1 MKRALL
7 WSVLI
12 GMAYALNGLPVTQ
25 ASMSVQPAVT
35 EEVLIVPLPVP
46 TNLIG
51 TNVRGASNDGKRL
64 VFESIND
71 YNGNNLDSNTEIWV
85 YDVDS
90 RGIVQITDTA
100 DLRDPNNNVNVL
112 LQIRNTTPVISGD
125 GTRIAFISNASLTG
139 TGSNADGNY
148 EIYVADLPR
157 GSTTPTIRRVTDT
170 GADFEGEAVKEIV
183 TNYAPTI
190 SDDGQVVAFLSTRR
204 FFRPITD
211 GPASFTALN
220 EGPQNTPPD
229 GNAEVLTYHFST
241 RQYSQ
246 VTATRDVDATAN
258 FTVRGFNTNP
268 MLSGNGQVLVFLS
281 GFNFAGAAAN
291 KNADFNGELFTHRLG
306 DPVNRVRQV
315 TETNGRSVVPISGPE
330 NLLAASTK
338 PLNFDGTKLVFESSG
353 DFVGKNADKT
363 RELYF
368 ADLSGPTTAFRQIT
382 SQETVDFAKNDFN
395 FFPSINASGTHIS
408 FSSVL
413 NLTPATTSGVKADN
427 ADGSREI
434 FRYTI
439 ADQKFR
445 QLTFTPLSEQFVD
458 QRQNQTSSYLNN
470 TGDLVTFSYDT
481 RSIYTTGAIVIDI
494 FQALLRPVT
503 ATSTEEVK
511 MVNSASFDDKQ
522 VARGSLVTIFGRG
535 LSSII
540 AQAPSTNL
548 PFDLGG
554 VTVSVNGFSAR
565 LIYASPTQINLLLPD
580 NLRPASDL
588 GYTVNNNGVL
598 FNGKVQ
604 LVDASPGIFT
614 ISGDGKGAAAA
625 QCGKLSP
632 DGLTFPLTAPP
643 CDVGNES
650 QFHTLVL
657 YATGIRN
664 SLSVQVKVGDATF
677 FPTYSGPQRQFP
689 GLDQIN
695 IGLSKDLAEKQNV
708 EITITTTNAT
718 AIDSNKP
725 TVSFLP
731 SDPALTVINAA
742 SFDTGLVAR
751 GSLAIVQ
758 GTDLATSSAVATGP
772 DLPFELAGVRVTVG
786 GKPARIE
793 EVKPNQI
800 RIVVPETLQLADLVE
815 TAVFSGTKVAR
826 GRVKILDA
834 FPGVFSTNND
844 GLGNASARC
853 GTVAADGT
861 VTFSDP
867 PCAVGTTE
875 RPNLLRVFG
884 TGWRFA
890 EKVNVKI
897 GETDLTAE
905 TFGPQPGNNGRD
917 QLDVKLAPGLAG
929 RTDVD
934 LTLTTTTKGVA
945 QISRVGIKISFRPA
959 N

>member
-7 WSVLI
+7 WSFLI
-12 GMAYALNGLPVTQ
+12 GMAYVLNGLPVTQ
-25 ASMSVQPAVT
+25 ASMSVQQAVT
-35 EEVLIVPLPVP
+35 EEVVIVPLPVP

-71 YNGNNLDSNTEIWV
+71 YNGNNVDSNTEIWV

-90 RGIVQITDTA
+90 RGIIQITNTA
-100 DLRDPNNNVNVL
+100 DLRDPSNNTKVL
-112 LQIRNTTPVISGD
+112 LEILNTTPVISGD

-139 TGSNADGNY
+139 TDSNADGNY

-170 GADFEGEAVKEIV
+170 GADFEGEAVKAIV

-190 SDDGQVVAFLSTRR
+190 SDDGQVVAFLSTRK
-204 FFRPITD
+204 FFRPVTD

-220 EGPQNTPPD
+220 EGPQNAAPD

-241 RQYSQ
+241 RQYNQ
-246 VTATRDVDATAN
+246 VTATRDADATAN

-268 MLSGNGQVLVFLS
+268 ILSGNGQVLVFLS
-281 GFNFAGAAAN
+281 GFNFPGASAN
-291 KNADFNGELFTHRLG
+291 KNADFNGELFLHRLG

-315 TETNGRSVVPISGPE
+315 TETNGRSVIPFNGPE
-330 NLLAASTK
+330 NVLVAATK
-338 PLNFDGTKLVFESSG
+338 PLNFDGTRLVFESSG
-353 DFVGKNADKT
+353 DFVGRNADKT
-363 RELYF
+363 RELYL
-368 ADLSGPTTAFRQIT
+368 ADLSGPTNVFRQIT
-382 SQETVDFAKNDFN
+382 SQETVDIARNDFN
-395 FFPSINASGTHIS
+395 FQPSINAPGTHIVFAS
-408 FSSVL
+408 TL
-413 NLTPATTSGVKADN
+413 NLVPAATSGVKTDN

-445 QLTFTPLSEQFVD
+445 QMTYTPLSEQYAD

-470 TGDLVTFSYDT
+470 AGDLATFSYDT

-494 FQALLRPVT
+494 FQALVRPVT
-503 ATSTEEVK
+503 ATSTDEVK
-511 MVNSASFDDKQ
+511 MVNSASFDDKL
-522 VARGSLVTIFGRG
+522 VARGSLVTIFGKG
-535 LSSII
+535 LSPAIV
-540 AQAPSTNL
+540 QTPSTNL

-554 VTVSVNGFSAR
+554 VTVSINGFSTR
-565 LIYASPTQINLLLPD
+565 LIYASPTQINLLLPE
-580 NLRPASDL
+580 NLRPAADVPF
-588 GYTVNNNGVL
+588 TVNNNGVL
-598 FNGKVQ
+598 TNGKVQ
-604 LVDASPGIFT
+604 LADAAPGIFT
-614 ISGDGKGAAAA
+614 ISGDGRGPAAA

-657 YATGIRN
+657 YGTGIRN
-664 SLSVQVKVGDATF
+664 ALSVQVKVGDATF
-677 FPTYSGPQRQFP
+677 IPTYSGPQRQFP
-689 GLDQIN
+689 GLDQLN
-695 IGLSKDLAEKQNV
+695 IGLSKDLAEKQNL
-708 EITITTTNAT
+708 EIVVTSTGAT
-718 AIDSNKP
+718 SLDSNKS

-731 SDPALTVINAA
+731 ADPALTVINAA
-742 SFDTGLVAR
+742 SFETGLVAR

-758 GTDLATSSAVATGP
+758 GTDLATSSAVAPGP
-772 DLPFELAGVRVTVG
+772 ELPLELAGVRVTVG
-786 GKPARIE
+786 GQPARIE
-793 EVKPNQI
+793 EVKPNQV
-800 RIVVPETLQLADLVE
+800 RIVVPETLRLADQVE
-815 TAVFSGTKVAR
+815 VAVFSGTKVAR

-834 FPGVFSTNND
+834 FPGIFSANND

-875 RPNLLRVFG
+875 RPNILRVFG

-890 EKVNVKI
+890 EKINVKI
-897 GETDLTAE
+897 GETDLVAD
-905 TFGPQPGNNGRD
+905 TFAPQPGNNGRD
-917 QLDVKLAPGLAG
+917 QLDVKLVPGLAG
-929 RTDVD
+929 RTDAD